1 MRINLC
7 IWALINKS
15 CIGLACGESMAN
27 LLILV
32 MKYVFP
38 SNASLVHTHSIV
50 TGKVFGYYFLDG
62 S

>member
-7 IWALINKS
+7 LWALINKS

-38 SNASLVHTHSIV
+38 SH
-50 TGKVFGYYFLDG
+50 KVLMLH
-62 S
+62 

>member
-7 IWALINKS
+7 LWALINKS
-15 CIGLACGESMAN
+15 CVGLACGESMAN

-38 SNASLVHTHSIV
+38 SH
-50 TGKVFGYYFLDG
+50 KVLMLH
-62 S
+62 